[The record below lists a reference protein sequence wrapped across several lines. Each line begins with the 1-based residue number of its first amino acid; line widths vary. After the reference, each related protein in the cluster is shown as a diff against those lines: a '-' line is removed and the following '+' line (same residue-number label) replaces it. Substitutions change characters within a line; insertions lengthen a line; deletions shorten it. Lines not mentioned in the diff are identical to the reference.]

1 MVEGVS
7 SRSKLFG
14 IKIKRMKERTL
25 AILSMVFLSLV
36 AWIQFRPQPPLFQSI
51 SVNPSGEGAE
61 REPNPGQAHP
71 VSATPHRIP
80 GSRAGAERP
89 QPQPRL
95 DPATNRFAVTS
106 TGARF
111 TLEIAGTAPIDTNRL
126 AEAFQLN
133 LESEESEA
141 AAKVLFASIKAA
153 SGKLKKGAPRVELI
167 ELLGAPVYSGTNS
180 LGQELCIFSAY
191 AGRRESLIGDEFP
204 MLKVRCSTNGSVYDW
219 RFERKPLYMRTS
231 SGLRVIAQ

>member
-1 MVEGVS
+1 
-7 SRSKLFG
+7 
-14 IKIKRMKERTL
+14 MKERTL
-25 AILSMVFLSLV
+25 GILTIVFLILV
-36 AWIQFRPQPPLFQSI
+36 VLIQFQSTLPLSQSI
-51 SVNPSGEGAE
+51 SLNPSGDGAGGGA
-61 REPNPGQAHP
+61 NSGQAHP
-71 VSATPHRIP
+71 VSATPHKIP
-80 GSRAGAERP
+80 GSRVSAERP

-219 RFERKPLYMRTS
+219 WFERKPLYMRTS